1 MRRRARGAALLFAAS
16 LCAAPALGIDVATVQ
31 RCLAAN
37 APERAARYQ
46 LGFASRDASGR
57 VSEQRAQ
64 LYWRR
69 FPEGE
74 RRVLLRLEAPEK
86 VAGSALLAIVK
97 PEALPEIHL
106 YLPDL
111 GQPQRI
117 HRVEQLRGFLGRSGV
132 ELAELWRVVEA
143 TPELAERLVD
153 ADASVAG
160 RRAWAVEGDFEMPRQ
175 EGSERVRSLVDQA
188 TCVPLRVES
197 FDASGAARRR
207 LDVDPAR
214 VAPVGERWLPRELVF
229 SDLRDGATATVEV
242 LSVEI
247 DAELPAGLL
256 TRKALVSGR

>member
-1 MRRRARGAALLFAAS
+1 MRRRALAAGVLLAAALGAGAA
-16 LCAAPALGIDVATVQ
+16 PGVDVEAVQ

-37 APERAARYQ
+37 APERSSRYQ
-46 LGFASRDASGR
+46 LGFASRDAAGR
-57 VSEQRAQ
+57 VAEQRAQ

-97 PEALPEIHL
+97 PEALPEIYL
-106 YLPDL
+106 YLPEL

-153 ADASVAG
+153 ADATVAG
-160 RRAWAVEGDFEMPRQ
+160 RPAWAVEGDFEIPRQ
-175 EGSERVRSLVDQA
+175 KGMERVRSLVDQT

-197 FDASGAARRR
+197 FDPAGAARRR
-207 LDVDPAR
+207 LDVDPAH
-214 VAPVGERWLPRELVF
+214 VARFGERWLPRELVF
-229 SDLRDGATATVEV
+229 TDLRDGATATVEV

-247 DAELPAGLL
+247 DAEMPAGLL
-256 TRKALVSGR
+256 TRKALVSGH

>member
-1 MRRRARGAALLFAAS
+1 VAFAAGAALAAG
-16 LCAAPALGIDVATVQ
+16 AARAADVEAVQ

-37 APERAARYQ
+37 APERSSRYE
-46 LGFASRDASGR
+46 LGFTARDAGGR
-57 VSEQRAQ
+57 ALEQRAR

-74 RRVLLRLEAPEK
+74 RRVLLRIEAPEK

-97 PEALPEIHL
+97 PETLPEIHL
-106 YLPDL
+106 YLPEL

-153 ADASVAG
+153 ENATVAG
-160 RRAWAVEGDFEMPRQ
+160 RPAWAVEGDFEVPRQ
-175 EGSERVRSLVDQA
+175 KGTELVRSLVDRA

-197 FDASGAARRR
+197 FAPSGEARRR
-207 LDVDPAR
+207 LDVDPAHL
-214 VAPVGERWLPRELVF
+214 AQLGARWLPRELVF
-229 SDLRDGATATVEV
+229 TDLRDGATATVHV

-256 TRKALVSGR
+256 TRKAMVSGR

>member
-1 MRRRARGAALLFAAS
+1 VRRQAREAALLLAAA
-16 LCAAPALGIDVATVQ
+16 LCAAPASGVDVTTVQ

-37 APERAARYQ
+37 APERSSRYQ
-46 LGFASRDASGR
+46 LGFSARDAAGR
-57 VSEQRAQ
+57 VDEQRAQ

-74 RRVLLRLEAPEK
+74 RRVLLRIEAPEK

-97 PEALPEIHL
+97 PGALPEIHL
-106 YLPDL
+106 YLPEL
-111 GQPQRI
+111 GQSQRI

-143 TPELAERLVD
+143 TPDLAERLVD
-153 ADASVAG
+153 ADATVAG
-160 RRAWAVEGDFEMPRQ
+160 RPAWAVEGDFEIPRQ
-175 EGSERVRSLVDQA
+175 KGTERVLSHVDQA

-197 FDASGAARRR
+197 FDPSGTARRR

-214 VAPVGERWLPRELVF
+214 VAPVGARWLPRELVF
-229 SDLRDGATATVEV
+229 TDLRDGATATVEV

-247 DAELPAGLL
+247 DAAMPAGLL
-256 TRKALVSGR
+256 TRKALSNER

>member
-1 MRRRARGAALLFAAS
+1 MRRAAWGGVLLAGAIAAGAAHAA
-16 LCAAPALGIDVATVQ
+16 DVEAVQ

-37 APERAARYQ
+37 APERSSRYE
-46 LGFASRDASGR
+46 LALVARDARGR
-57 VSEQRAQ
+57 VEEQRAR

-106 YLPDL
+106 YLPEM

-153 ADASVAG
+153 ASASVAG
-160 RRAWAVEGDFEMPRQ
+160 RPAWAVEGDFEIPRQ
-175 EGSERVRSLVDQA
+175 KGTERVRSLVDQA

-197 FDASGAARRR
+197 FSPSGEARRR

-214 VAPVGERWLPRELVF
+214 LAQLGARWLPRELVF
-229 SDLRDGATATVEV
+229 TDLQGGATATVQV

-247 DAELPAGLL
+247 DAAMPAGLL
-256 TRKALVSGR
+256 TRKAMVSGR